1 MSKETTV
8 GLCLPVVT
16 LWWRE
21 MVRFC
26 RQWSRLVGAFV
37 QPLLFWVLLGAGF
50 SASFRPPG
58 TPEGTGYVEYFYPGI
73 IALVLLFTAIFAT
86 ISTVEDRREGF
97 LQAVLVAPVTRS
109 RIVLGQA
116 LGGATLAL
124 LQGGLFLLLAPA
136 TGISLSMASVFATIG
151 VMFVLSLGLTSLG
164 LAIAWRMESVQGF
177 HAIMNLIL
185 LPIWFLSGAFFP
197 AAGLPVWLQ
206 WMMRL
211 DPLTYGVAALRR
223 CLYLANPA
231 AVGEAPPLFLALFLT
246 VSFTVIAFIAATAAA
261 HRSAP

>member
-1 MSKETTV
+1 M
-8 GLCLPVVT
+8 T

-26 RQWSRLVGAFV
+26 RQGSRLVGAFV
-37 QPLLFWVLLGAGF
+37 QPLLFWILLGGGF

-58 TPEGTGYVEYFYPGI
+58 TPEGTGYGEYFYPGI
-73 IALVLLFTAIFAT
+73 IILVLLFTAIFAT

-116 LGGATLAL
+116 LGGTTLAL

-136 TGISLSMASVFATIG
+136 TGISLTMASVVAAVA
-151 VMFVLSLGLTSLG
+151 VMFVISFGLTSLG
-164 LAIAWRMESVQGF
+164 LVIAWRMESVQGF

-197 AAGLPVWLQ
+197 AAGVPVWLK
-206 WMMRL
+206 WAMWV
-211 DPLTYGVAALRR
+211 DPLTYGVAAFRQ
-223 CLYLANPA
+223 CLYLGNPA
-231 AVGEAPPLFLALFLT
+231 GVGEGPPLLLSLVLT
-246 VSFTVIAFIAATAAA
+246 VLFTAVAFVAATAAA
-261 HRSAP
+261 RRSAA